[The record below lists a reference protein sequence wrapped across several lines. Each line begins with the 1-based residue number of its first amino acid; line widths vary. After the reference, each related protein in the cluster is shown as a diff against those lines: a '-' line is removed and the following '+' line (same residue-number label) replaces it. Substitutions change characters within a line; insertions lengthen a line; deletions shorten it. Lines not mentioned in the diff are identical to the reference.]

1 MNKVHGNEVGAR
13 HRYVRSIGVKISYS
27 STHKI
32 VEEVI
37 EKGIRSYSKI
47 PVIIFMS
54 TLLWRRK
61 ELKSKKSC
69 LISNYNTS
77 RINTK

>member
-1 MNKVHGNEVGAR
+1 MNSVHGNKVGAK
-13 HRYVRSIGVKISYS
+13 HRYVGSIGVKISYS

-32 VEEVI
+32 VEEAI

-47 PVIIFMS
+47 SVIIFMP

-69 LISNYNTS
+69 LISSYNTS
-77 RINTK
+77 RIKTK

>member
-1 MNKVHGNEVGAR
+1 MNRVHGNKVGAR
-13 HRYVRSIGVKISYS
+13 HKYVGSIGVKISYS

-32 VEEVI
+32 VEVI

-47 PVIIFMS
+47 LVIIFMP

-69 LISNYNTS
+69 VISSYNTS
-77 RINTK
+77 RIKTK